1 MFREQDT
8 ESTGDVIARLWIFTF
23 FTMIF
28 RDLHEM
34 AVASTIEG
42 ILSGTFE
49 GNPVTDLGLV
59 VGGGV
64 LVLMLVTFVLST
76 TLKPYAARRLNL
88 TIAPL
93 AVVGGF
99 YLVPN
104 DPDDYLLAAVT
115 TAGLLAIVVISFL
128 WRTKGP
134 RSVSGEVGH
143 AV

>member
-1 MFREQDT
+1 MFREQDA
-8 ESTGDVIARLWIFTF
+8 ESIGDVIARLWIFIF
-23 FTMIF
+23 FTMVF

-49 GNPVTDLGLV
+49 GNPVTDTGLV

-64 LVLMLVTFVLST
+64 LVLMLSTFVLST

-88 TIAPL
+88 TVAPL
-93 AVVGGF
+93 AIAGGL
-99 YLVPN
+99 YIVPN
-104 DPDDYLLAAVT
+104 DPDDFLLGAVT
-115 TAGLLAIVVISFL
+115 TVALLAIFLISFF
-128 WRTKGP
+128 WRSEGSRHTS
-134 RSVSGEVGH
+134 REVRH

>member
-1 MFREQDT
+1 MFREQDP

-49 GNPVTDLGLV
+49 GNPVTDAGLV
-59 VGGGV
+59 VGGGIQ
-64 LVLMLVTFVLST
+64 VLMLATFVLST
-76 TLKPYAARRLNL
+76 TLKPYAARRINL
-88 TIAPL
+88 AMSPL
-93 AVVGGF
+93 AIAGGL
-99 YLVPN
+99 YIVPN
-104 DPDDYLLAAVT
+104 DPDDFLLATVAIAALT
-115 TAGLLAIVVISFL
+115 TIFLISFF
-128 WRTKGP
+128 WRTEGSH
-134 RSVSGEVGH
+134 RVSGEVRH